1 VWFGYVH
8 TIKLKGLFGLQN
20 RAQEGI
26 VILMFDMGLFL
37 GIPIL
42 IGIPIPL
49 RRGISIRLK
58 NERNIYSNGNRLNF
72 SKKHNYFLFSFS
84 FFFFKKK
91 KKKGEKSKPHPP
103 LTAMGGWPAT
113 NGSGG
118 GATTPGAIW
127 GWHRPPPILIGDF
140 DCIPINVY

>member
-1 VWFGYVH
+1 VY
-8 TIKLKGLFGLQN
+8 
-20 RAQEGI
+20 
-26 VILMFDMGLFL
+26 FDNYKNKVDHFEFFPKYIYMAMEEP
-37 GIPIL
+37 IIL
-42 IGIPIPL
+42 III
-49 RRGISIRLK
+49 
-58 NERNIYSNGNRLNF
+58 F
-72 SKKHNYFLFSFS
+72 Q
-84 FFFFKKK
+84 KKK